1 MKENEL
7 SERTEKGVKE
17 LNLEWP
23 KADTMYEI
31 KIPRVV
37 NYDEDGQKKVQTAQ
51 EYFDFLNSNVF
62 PVVDDLENKGEIAY
76 WHILNQGEFLNL
88 RISIEDDSQKKKV
101 EKILSQHNM
110 DEATIIKWPTYSD
123 PNLGSRLGCQALLR
137 LYHAQ
142 SKFTRDIVRSL
153 FWIDEKMERDDANKL
168 ISKLTESVPIYT
180 SRMQLNT
187 LLFNPIYEVL
197 AHLHEGESR
206 LRSLVDKGIMQ
217 REASVFLDA
226 ISNANNELKLFFSY

>member
-23 KADTMYEI
+23 RADSIHEI
-31 KIPRVV
+31 KIPRVMS
-37 NYDEDGQKKVQTAQ
+37 YDGDDQKKIQTAQ
-51 EYFDFLNSNVF
+51 EYFDFLNNNVF
-62 PVVDDLENKGEIAY
+62 PLIDNLENKGGITY

-101 EKILSQHNM
+101 EKILSQHTL
-110 DEATIIKWPTYSD
+110 DKEAMTKWPTYSD

-153 FWIDEKMERDDANKL
+153 FWIDEKMDRKDANKL
-168 ISKLTESVPIYT
+168 IAKLTESVPIYT

-187 LLFNPIYEVL
+187 LPFNPIYEVL

-206 LRSLVDKGIMQ
+206 LRFLVDKGIMQ

-226 ISNANNELKLFFSY
+226 ISNANNELKTFFSY